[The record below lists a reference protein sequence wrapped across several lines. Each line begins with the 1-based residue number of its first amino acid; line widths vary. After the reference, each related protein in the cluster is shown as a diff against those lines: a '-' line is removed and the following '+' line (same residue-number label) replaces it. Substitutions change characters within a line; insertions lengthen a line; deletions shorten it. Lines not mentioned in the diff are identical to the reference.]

1 MNLLLQHIINLFN
14 SISFRLIMAVGSL
27 ILLLHAFKGK
37 FSSTYKAYQRRKG
50 LREIEKQMWW
60 IE

>member
-1 MNLLLQHIINLFN
+1 MNPLLQHIINLFN
-14 SISFRLIMAVGSL
+14 LISIRLLVATASLL
-27 ILLLHAFKGK
+27 ILLQVWKNK
-37 FSSTYKAYQRRKG
+37 FSSSYKAYQKRKG